1 MLIGRHSFIR
11 QSKLFDVAGRI
22 DYISNPKRQ
31 EYLYATYQTE
41 GATPEFWKNLAREN
55 QLDFKASGSAGKCI
69 EGREFIIA
77 LPESFVQYRAG
88 DVVRLFTETFH
99 KRYGVE
105 CSAALHHNKTKTN
118 YHIHLV
124 FSERKMLEQPE
135 VKIATRNMFYDEQ
148 GKHRRQ
154 KKEILDEQGNLRAGC
169 SIIPKGEVYESHIF
183 TKKDEWFKSDVFTRE
198 VKEMFMEIINSHV
211 KEESEKL
218 SVFQQGGVYLATK
231 KIGKNNPKEAEIRAD
246 NAVRQEWNRT
256 VDVALVEGVPEEDIL
271 TVKREKIT
279 DKTLQSIRTHG
290 WLPDMFQ
297 QIIRGA
303 KDFLQEMIF
312 KFKLPPKPVPKIDL
326 QEWNDMRK
334 LMEKLQKQSQAMK
347 STQQEISSL
356 KKQLSETTGFFKGKA
371 RKSLEGKI
379 EQAEKQEKRI
389 RTDME
394 QTVKQ
399 AGYPDVQCFAKTY
412 QKSEKLVR
420 EYNEEM
426 RVWEKQTTA
435 KTDSKE
441 EINGQRTIRKVEQK
455 MKKTIFEEMGGTYV
469 RCGDYLIPNL
479 TLPEEEEPRF
489 VGVWGQ
495 RHLQYLKEYRRN
507 VYLDLMMSG
516 RLNSYL
522 ADIEEQ
528 AQERFERI
536 VEQMKQAQG
545 ITEQLKADNAWEWVG
560 RMNNIQ
566 ACAREIVDKEIIYQ

>member
-11 QSKLFDVAGRI
+11 QSKLSDVAGRI

-41 GATPEFWKNLAREN
+41 GATTEFWKNLAKEN

-77 LPESFVQYRAG
+77 LPESFVQYRAE
-88 DVVRLFTETFH
+88 DVVRLFAETFH

-105 CSAALHHNKTKTN
+105 CIAALHHNKTKTN

-148 GKHRRQ
+148 GKHRRT
-154 KKEILDEQGNLRAGC
+154 KKEILDEQGNIRAGC
-169 SIIPKGEVYESHIF
+169 SIIPKGEIYESHIF
-183 TKKDEWFKSDVFTRE
+183 TKKDEWFKNKAFTKE
-198 VKEMFMEIINSHV
+198 VKELFTDTINRYV

-231 KIGKNNPKEAEIRAD
+231 KIGKNNPKAEEIKAD

-290 WLPDMFQ
+290 WLPDMLQ
-297 QIIRGA
+297 QIIQGA

-312 KFKLPPKPVPKIDL
+312 KFKLPPKPIPKIDL
-326 QEWNDMRK
+326 QEWNEMRT

-347 STQQEISSL
+347 FAQQEISSL

-379 EQAEKQEKRI
+379 EQSEKQEKRI
-389 RTDME
+389 HTDME

-399 AGYPDVQCFAKTY
+399 AGYPDVQSFAKTY

-420 EYNEEM
+420 EYNEEL
-426 RVWEKQTTA
+426 RAWKNQTEPKKEKLSEPSKKASIREKLHRYQQESRQQPKQTV
-435 KTDSKE
+435 KKKSKD
-441 EINGQRTIRKVEQK
+441 R
-455 MKKTIFEEMGGTYV
+455 
-469 RCGDYLIPNL
+469 
-479 TLPEEEEPRF
+479 
-489 VGVWGQ
+489 
-495 RHLQYLKEYRRN
+495 
-507 VYLDLMMSG
+507 
-516 RLNSYL
+516 
-522 ADIEEQ
+522 
-528 AQERFERI
+528 ER
-536 VEQMKQAQG
+536 
-545 ITEQLKADNAWEWVG
+545 
-560 RMNNIQ
+560 
-566 ACAREIVDKEIIYQ
+566 